1 MNSLRNRFNIHLVL
15 FVSVLVIL
23 AGVLAALRP
32 ALAQTGIAST
42 CSSGTAVANPANDP
56 GLVPVPCVF
65 DEYKKWVSLVYD
77 PIRRT
82 YEDMPAL
89 KYKVELNESERTH
102 LKEIASRGETSARK
116 VKRALVL
123 LKADEG
129 LIDRDIASGLLIS
142 ASTVGR
148 VRTQYVQEGLDSAL
162 IERPRP
168 GQRRKLDGRQ
178 EAHLV
183 AIACSDAPEG
193 HTHWTLQLLADKV
206 VQMGFAESISL
217 ETVRQTLKKTNSSR
231 GRRRN
236 GASRR

>member
-1 MNSLRNRFNIHLVL
+1 
-15 FVSVLVIL
+15 
-23 AGVLAALRP
+23 
-32 ALAQTGIAST
+32 
-42 CSSGTAVANPANDP
+42 
-56 GLVPVPCVF
+56 
-65 DEYKKWVSLVYD
+65 
-77 PIRRT
+77 
-82 YEDMPAL
+82 MPAL
-89 KYKVELNESERTH
+89 KYKVELNESERRH
-102 LKEIASRGETSARK
+102 LGQIASRGETSARK

-148 VRTQYVQEGLDSAL
+148 VRTRYVQEGLDSAL

-183 AIACSDAPEG
+183 AIAAMRPKD
-193 HTHWTLQLLADKV
+193 TRDWTLQLLAGKV
-206 VQMGFAESISL
+206 VAMGFAESISF
-217 ETVRQTLKKTNSSR
+217 ETVRQVLKKTNSSR

>member
-1 MNSLRNRFNIHLVL
+1 
-15 FVSVLVIL
+15 
-23 AGVLAALRP
+23 
-32 ALAQTGIAST
+32 
-42 CSSGTAVANPANDP
+42 
-56 GLVPVPCVF
+56 
-65 DEYKKWVSLVYD
+65 
-77 PIRRT
+77 
-82 YEDMPAL
+82 MPAL

-217 ETVRQTLKKTNSSR
+217 ETVRQILKKTNSSR
-231 GRRRN
+231 GRRRS
-236 GASRR
+236 GASPKVSGEFVARMENVLDLYHRRLRPGPSRGLFRRDIQATGGR